1 MKSPLK
7 NLKKYFQLIM
17 TALICFVMGV
27 IEDKKRICI
36 KDTDSKKD
44 RTVLRPDDKKNNRKN
59 KIIYC
64 TLCWVI
70 CRLLL
75 SSAIIA
81 HACKSCLLCTGYDQR
96 WLVIWRLVL

>member
-44 RTVLRPDDKKNNRKN
+44 RTVLRPDDNLRQFSR
-59 KIIYC
+59 I
-64 TLCWVI
+64 LCSDEQDQYALFTRI
-70 CRLLL
+70 
-75 SSAIIA
+75 AI
-81 HACKSCLLCTGYDQR
+81 
-96 WLVIWRLVL
+96 

>member
-36 KDTDSKKD
+36 KDTDSKKTELFCVRMIK
-44 RTVLRPDDKKNNRKN
+44 RTTE
-59 KIIYC
+59 KI
-64 TLCWVI
+64 
-70 CRLLL
+70 
-75 SSAIIA
+75 
-81 HACKSCLLCTGYDQR
+81 KSFTGMNHESK
-96 WLVIWRLVL
+96 IE